1 MDAKRIVVTKINVSP
16 DDQIKV
22 FNRFTLQLESV
33 SFIMNTF

>member
-22 FNRFTLQLESV
+22 FNRSTLQLESV
-33 SFIMNTF
+33 SFYYE